1 MPNEDTVMTTLAV
14 TRTVANPPVN
24 GVSGLGARVLR
35 VLLDVLSSPKEGCE
49 GVARGY

>member
-1 MPNEDTVMTTLAV
+1 MTTLTV

-35 VLLDVLSSPKEGCE
+35 ILLDVLSSPKEGCE

>member
-1 MPNEDTVMTTLAV
+1 MTTLAI
-14 TRTVANPPVN
+14 TRTVANPPLN

-49 GVARGY
+49 GAARGY